1 MMRFSLIALLL
12 CIWASASHAYQFGKF
27 LPFQTMSGI
36 VGTILTISTKV
47 YHKYIVTV
55 IVWHF
60 STPTQI
66 SFTELRGGQICKGP
80 YKQLFTERGWRC
92 YAFYQQEK
100 TFADAKDHCIA
111 EGGMLATI
119 HSDKVYNFI
128 VQNIKTLKPVPVL
141 SSWGKLFTKWSRG
154 YWLGSTKIGGIY
166 QWFDQGQKRLTL
178 TIEIV

>member
-12 CIWASASHAYQFGKF
+12 CIWASASHAYQF
-27 LPFQTMSGI
+27 
-36 VGTILTISTKV
+36 
-47 YHKYIVTV
+47 
-55 IVWHF
+55 
-60 STPTQI
+60 
-66 SFTELRGGQICKGP
+66 ELRGGQICKSP

-92 YAFYQQEK
+92 YAFYQQKK
-100 TFADAKDHCIA
+100 TFANAKAHCIA

-128 VQNIKTLKPVPVL
+128 EQNIKTLKPVPVL

-166 QWFDQGQKRLTL
+166 QWFDQGPVAKYWLKDQPDAGLGLQTEECLSQMAAGWNDAPCTWETRFVCERKPSFYG
-178 TIEIV
+178 